1 MPKRASFFLEQ
12 SMKLKSLNEDE
23 YRILQM
29 VVKEFYVALPE
40 ILKTYSVFST
50 HVISKALHHYGIKT
64 RVIPARLWCSNLKT
78 EKEFVGGCL
87 NFEDAEKWNG
97 HVVCLVGDWLVDAAI
112 YHLNPTFG
120 YQVPKI
126 IAQRIVYPEPQ
137 IYTRYRLNKKTE
149 FVWYRLPANSPTIPL
164 AGYEDFMQRYLPTL
178 LVHIDRLRAVPEKVI
193 VPEQIALADESVQDV
208 VEGAME
214 SSAESEQETEG
225 TVDDVAGEE
234 TSELNEEMNE
244 VTAPELMAEPELVTE
259 EPAEATAEPA

>member
-1 MPKRASFFLEQ
+1 
-12 SMKLKSLNEDE
+12 MKLKSLNEDE

-40 ILKTYSVFST
+40 SLKTYSLFST

-78 EKEFVGGCL
+78 EKEFVGGCF

-97 HVVCLVGDWLVDAAI
+97 HVICLVGDWLVDAAI

-137 IYTRYRLNKKTE
+137 IYTRYRLNKKKE
-149 FVWYRLPANSPTIPL
+149 FVWYRLPANLPTIPL
-164 AGYEDFMQRYLPTL
+164 VGYEDFMHRYLPTL
-178 LVHIDRLRAVPEKVI
+178 IDHIDRLRAAPEKVVI
-193 VPEQIALADESVQDV
+193 AEQITLVDESVEDL
-208 VEGAME
+208 VEGATE
-214 SSAESEQETEG
+214 NSAESNSVSESEG
-225 TVDDVAGEE
+225 EGI
-234 TSELNEEMNE
+234 
-244 VTAPELMAEPELVTE
+244 AE
-259 EPAEATAEPA
+259 EATAELNDELIEVDAPELIADAKVAQEAVAETV

>member
-1 MPKRASFFLEQ
+1 
-12 SMKLKSLNEDE
+12 MKLKSLNEDE

-40 ILKTYSVFST
+40 ILKTYSLFST

-87 NFEDAEKWNG
+87 NFEDAEQWNG
-97 HVVCLVGDWLVDAAI
+97 HAICLVGDWLVDAAI

-164 AGYEDFMQRYLPTL
+164 AGYEDFMHRYLPTL
-178 LVHIDRLRAVPEKVI
+178 IDHIDRLRAAPEKVI
-193 VPEQIALADESVQDV
+193 IPEQITLVDGSVEDL
-208 VEGAME
+208 VEEAME
-214 SSAESEQETEG
+214 NSAVSNSVPESEGEG
-225 TVDDVAGEE
+225 EGEGE
-234 TSELNEEMNE
+234 GF
-244 VTAPELMAEPELVTE
+244 AE
-259 EPAEATAEPA
+259 EATAERNDELIEDDSPELVADAEVAEEAVAATV

>member
-1 MPKRASFFLEQ
+1 
-12 SMKLKSLNEDE
+12 MKLKSLNEDE

-40 ILKTYSVFST
+40 SLKTYSLFST

-78 EKEFVGGCL
+78 EKEFVGGCF

-97 HVVCLVGDWLVDAAI
+97 HVICLVGDWLVDAAI

-149 FVWYRLPANSPTIPL
+149 FVWYRLPANLPTIPL
-164 AGYEDFMQRYLPTL
+164 VGYEDFMHRYLPTL
-178 LVHIDRLRAVPEKVI
+178 IGHIDRLRAAPEKVVI
-193 VPEQIALADESVQDV
+193 PEQITLVDESVEDL
-208 VEGAME
+208 VEGATE
-214 SSAESEQETEG
+214 NSAESNSVSESVSESEG
-225 TVDDVAGEE
+225 EGI
-234 TSELNEEMNE
+234 
-244 VTAPELMAEPELVTE
+244 AE
-259 EPAEATAEPA
+259 EATAELNDELIEVDAPELIADAKVAQEAVAETV

>member
-1 MPKRASFFLEQ
+1 
-12 SMKLKSLNEDE
+12 MKLKSLNEDE

-40 ILKTYSVFST
+40 SLKTYSLFSI

-78 EKEFVGGCL
+78 GKEFVGGVL
-87 NFEDAEKWNG
+87 NFEEAEKWNG
-97 HVVCLVGDWLVDAAI
+97 HVICLVGDWLVDAAI

-126 IAQRIVYPEPQ
+126 IAQRIVHPEPQ

-149 FVWYRLPANSPTIPL
+149 FVWYRLPANLPTIPL

-178 LVHIDRLRAVPEKVI
+178 IAHIDRLRAAPEKVI
-193 VPEQIALADESVQDV
+193 PEQIILVEESVESLI
-208 VEGAME
+208 EGATENSVE
-214 SSAESEQETEG
+214 SDYESDSEG
-225 TVDDVAGEE
+225 TGEGIAQE
-234 TSELNEEMNE
+234 PTADLNEQLIE
-244 VTAPELMAEPELVTE
+244 VDAPELV
-259 EPAEATAEPA
+259 AEAEVAE

>member
-1 MPKRASFFLEQ
+1 
-12 SMKLKSLNEDE
+12 MKLKSLNEDE

-40 ILKTYSVFST
+40 SLKTYSLFSI

-78 EKEFVGGCL
+78 GKEFVGGVL
-87 NFEDAEKWNG
+87 NFEEAEKWNG
-97 HVVCLVGDWLVDAAI
+97 HVICLVGDWLVDAAI

-126 IAQRIVYPEPQ
+126 IAQRIVHPEPQ

-149 FVWYRLPANSPTIPL
+149 FVWYRLPANLPTIPL

-178 LVHIDRLRAVPEKVI
+178 IAHIDRLRAAPEKVVI
-193 VPEQIALADESVQDV
+193 PGQIILVEESVESLI
-208 VEGAME
+208 EGTTE
-214 SSAESEQETEG
+214 NSAESDFESDSEG
-225 TVDDVAGEE
+225 TGEGI
-234 TSELNEEMNE
+234 
-244 VTAPELMAEPELVTE
+244 AQ
-259 EPAEATAEPA
+259 EATAELNEQLIEVDAPEIVAEAEVAE

>member
-1 MPKRASFFLEQ
+1 
-12 SMKLKSLNEDE
+12 MKLKSLNEDE

-40 ILKTYSVFST
+40 ILKTYSLFST
-50 HVISKALHHYGIKT
+50 HVVSKALNHYGIKT

-97 HVVCLVGDWLVDAAI
+97 HVICLVGDWLVDAAI

-137 IYTRYRLNKKTE
+137 IYTRYRLNKKTD
-149 FVWYRLPANSPTIPL
+149 FIWYRLPANLPTIPL
-164 AGYEDFMQRYLPTL
+164 EGYEEFMQRYLPTL
-178 LVHIDRLRAVPEKVI
+178 IDHIDRLRAAPEKVI
-193 VPEQIALADESVQDV
+193 NPEQIALLEEPADDL
-208 VEGAME
+208 VEGDRE
-214 SSAESEQETEG
+214 NSDDHESEVMVDSVTEEVI
-225 TVDDVAGEE
+225 TD
-234 TSELNEEMNE
+234 LNEELIE
-244 VTAPELMAEPELVTE
+244 VDTPELIANAEVVE
-259 EPAEATAEPA
+259 ESAAETA

>member
-1 MPKRASFFLEQ
+1 MPWRALIFLEQ
-12 SMKLKSLNEDE
+12 SMKLNSLNEDE

-40 ILKTYSVFST
+40 SLKTYSVFST

-64 RVIPARLWCSNLKT
+64 RVLPARLWCSDLKT

-97 HVVCLVGDWLVDAAI
+97 HVICLVGDWLVDAAI

-120 YQVPKI
+120 YKVPKI

-164 AGYEDFMQRYLPTL
+164 GGYEDFMQRYLPTL
-178 LVHIDRLRAVPEKVI
+178 LEHIDRLRAVPEKVI
-193 VPEQIALADESVQDV
+193 VPEQIILVDESVQDL
-208 VEGAME
+208 VEGAIE
-214 SSAESEQETEG
+214 NSAESEHETDG
-225 TVDDVAGEE
+225 VAKSAEADA
-234 TSELNEEMNE
+234 TSELNEELNE
-244 VTAPELMAEPELVTE
+244 AAVTELMAASELVSE
-259 EPAEATAEPA
+259 EAAEATAEPA

>member
-1 MPKRASFFLEQ
+1 
-12 SMKLKSLNEDE
+12 MKLKSLNEDE

-40 ILKTYSVFST
+40 ILKTYSLFST

-78 EKEFVGGCL
+78 EKEFVGGCF

-97 HVVCLVGDWLVDAAI
+97 HVICLVGDWLVDAAI

-149 FVWYRLPANSPTIPL
+149 FVWYRLPANLPTIPL
-164 AGYEDFMQRYLPTL
+164 VGYEDFMHRYLPTL
-178 LVHIDRLRAVPEKVI
+178 IGHIDRLRAAPEKVVI
-193 VPEQIALADESVQDV
+193 PEQITLVDESVEDL
-208 VEGAME
+208 VEGATE
-214 SSAESEQETEG
+214 NSAESNSVSESEG
-225 TVDDVAGEE
+225 EGI
-234 TSELNEEMNE
+234 
-244 VTAPELMAEPELVTE
+244 AE
-259 EPAEATAEPA
+259 EATAELNDELIEVDAPELIADAKVAQEAVAETV

>member
-1 MPKRASFFLEQ
+1 
-12 SMKLKSLNEDE
+12 MKLKSLNEDE

-40 ILKTYSVFST
+40 VLKTYSLFST
-50 HVISKALHHYGIKT
+50 HVVSKVLNHYGVKT

-78 EKEFVGGCL
+78 EKEFVGGCF

-97 HVVCLVGDWLVDAAI
+97 HVICLVGDWLVDAAI

-137 IYTRYRLNKKTE
+137 IYTRYRLNKRTE
-149 FVWYRLPANSPTIPL
+149 FIWYRLPANSPTIPL

-178 LVHIDRLRAVPEKVI
+178 IEHIDRLRAVPEKVVI
-193 VPEQIALADESVQDV
+193 PEQIALVDESVEDL
-208 VEGAME
+208 VEGVTE
-214 SSAESEQETEG
+214 NSAESNSESESEG
-225 TVDDVAGEE
+225 ELIAG
-234 TSELNEEMNE
+234 
-244 VTAPELMAEPELVTE
+244 
-259 EPAEATAEPA
+259 EATAEPNDELSEVDAPELVSDAEVAEEAVAESA